1 MRHLIQSDFHKT
13 SILAPIQTNSVP
25 HRHIISTPTTPPSH
39 SNAMNPMARYADT
52 SSILDTDVTHLPHIA
67 DQPMEQTT

>member
-1 MRHLIQSDFHKT
+1 M
-13 SILAPIQTNSVP
+13 
-25 HRHIISTPTTPPSH
+25 TPPSY

-52 SSILDTDVTHLPHIA
+52 SSILDTDVTYLPHIV